1 MELYFILG
9 LALLALGLGVG
20 FAIVLRRLG
29 QLDELRRTDQG
40 TVLLNQNL
48 QGIQERLDRGLAQ
61 TNATVAA
68 NSQQSQQLVRD
79 VTAKLTQL
87 EATNKRVGDFAG
99 QLQSLENVLRNPKHR
114 GVLGEYFLQSMLQE
128 VLQPG
133 SFQLQYRFR
142 SGEIVDAAVFVGDSI
157 VPIDAKFTLEH
168 YTRMVEASDPAQR
181 EAEEKQFKSDL
192 KSRIDETAKYVRPQE
207 RTTPFAFMYIPAEGI
222 YASLLASEV
231 GSTSVNTRDLLRYAF
246 ERRVLIVGPVSFFAY
261 LQSALLGINAYQ
273 IQKDIQPI
281 LDRVRQLGV
290 HVGQY
295 DAHMERLG
303 KQIGTTVSTY
313 NTAYKELAKIDK
325 DVVKLTGEKRELIE
339 PLKLDKP
346 DQPHAESEDTKT
358 IKD

>member
-1 MELYFILG
+1 MELYLVAG
-9 LALLALGLGVG
+9 LVLLAIGLGAG
-20 FAIVLRRLG
+20 FAIVLKRLS
-29 QLDELRRTDQG
+29 QLEQTRLNDQG

-48 QGIQERLDRGLAQ
+48 QGMQERLDRGLAQ

-68 NSQQSQQLVRD
+68 TSQQSQQLVRD

-87 EATNKRVGDFAG
+87 EATNKRVQDFAG

-133 SFQLQYRFR
+133 SFQLQYRFGN
-142 SGEIVDAAVFVGDSI
+142 GEIVDAAVFVGESI

-168 YTRMVEASDPAQR
+168 YNRMLEAANPAER
-181 EAEEKQFKSDL
+181 EVHEKQFKNDL
-192 KSRIDETAKYVRPQE
+192 KGRIDETAKYVRPSE
-207 RTTPFAFMYIPAEGI
+207 GTTPFAFMYIPAEGI
-222 YASLLASEV
+222 YASLLSSEV
-231 GSTSVNTRDLLRYAF
+231 GSNSVNTRDLLRYAF
-246 ERRVLIVGPVSFFAY
+246 EKQVLIVGPVSFFAY
-261 LQSALLGINAYQ
+261 LQSALQGINAYQ

-295 DAHMERLG
+295 DQHMERLG
-303 KQIGTTVSTY
+303 KQIGTTVNTY

-325 DVVKLTGEKRELIE
+325 DVTKLTGSSPNIS
-339 PLKLDKP
+339 PLKLESTSMQDTEET
-346 DQPHAESEDTKT
+346 DDHA
-358 IKD
+358 

>member
-1 MELYFILG
+1 MTGTMDQYLIIG
-9 LALLALGLGVG
+9 LFVLAIGLGAG
-20 FAIVLRRLG
+20 FAIVLRRLS
-29 QLDELRRTDQG
+29 QLEQSRLNDQSS
-40 TVLLNQNL
+40 VLLNQNL
-48 QGIQERLDRGLAQ
+48 QGIQDRLDRGLAQ

-68 NSQQSQQLVRD
+68 SSQQSQQLVRD

-87 EATNKRVGDFAG
+87 EATNKRVQDFAG

-133 SFQLQYRFR
+133 SFQLQYRFKN
-142 SGEIVDAAVFVGDSI
+142 GEIVDAAVFVGESV

-168 YTRMVEASDPAQR
+168 YNRMLEATDPAQR
-181 EAEEKQFKSDL
+181 EVHERQFKTDL
-192 KSRIDETAKYVRPQE
+192 KGRIDETAKYVRPE
-207 RTTPFAFMYIPAEGI
+207 EGTTPFAFMYIPAEGI

-231 GSTSVNTRDLLRYAF
+231 GSNSVNTRDLLRYAF
-246 ERRVLIVGPVSFFAY
+246 ERQVLIVGPVSFFAY

-295 DAHMERLG
+295 DQHMERLG
-303 KQIGTTVSTY
+303 KQIGTTVNTY

-325 DVVKLTGEKRELIE
+325 DVTKLTGEKRELIE
-339 PLKLDKP
+339 PLKIESP
-346 DQPHAESEDTKT
+346 SQQSEDSTES
-358 IKD
+358 